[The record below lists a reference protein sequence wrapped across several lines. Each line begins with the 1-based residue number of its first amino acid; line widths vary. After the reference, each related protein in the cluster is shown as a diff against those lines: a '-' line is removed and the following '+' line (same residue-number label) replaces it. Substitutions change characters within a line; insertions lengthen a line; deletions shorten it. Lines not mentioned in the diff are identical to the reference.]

1 MKKIIMFC
9 SLALISVSSMNAQER
24 GTISPFANLGYTFD
38 ETIPYDAADMKI
50 AGGFQ
55 WGLGVEYFVNRDIS
69 VDLKYNRMDSEISID
84 NVPVSGNS
92 GKFGTL
98 VADGATQYY
107 LLGMNKYFNSG
118 KKAIPFIGGGIGYGI
133 MDADGADA
141 LGGFAWDF
149 RGGVKINTGGSATVK
164 LQAYLQSILTSS
176 GSDYWYY
183 WGYVYTT
190 PDYHRA
196 LSFGLS
202 AVIGFDIK
210 K

>member
-1 MKKIIMFC
+1 MKKIIFIFV
-9 SLALISVSSMNAQER
+9 LALTTGSLKAQER

-38 ETIPYDAADMKI
+38 ETIPYDLTDLKI
-50 AGGFQ
+50 SGGFQ

-69 VDLKYNRMDSEISID
+69 VDLKYNRMDSEFSA
-84 NVPVSGNS
+84 NVPDPIINNKWSN
-92 GKFGTL
+92 K
-98 VADGATQYY
+98 VADGSTQYY

-118 KKAIPFIGGGIGYGI
+118 SKAIPFIGGGIGVGVI
-133 MDADGADA
+133 DADGVSAES
-141 LGGFAWDF
+141 GFAWDI
-149 RGGVKINTGGSATVK
+149 RTGVKFNTGGTTTVK
-164 LQAYLQSILTSS
+164 LQAYLQSLLTSS
-176 GSDYWYY
+176 GTDYWYY
-183 WGYVYTT
+183 WGYVYST

>member
-1 MKKIIMFC
+1 MFC
-9 SLALISVSSMNAQER
+9 SLALITLGSMKAQER
-24 GTISPFANLGYTFD
+24 GTISPFLNAGYTFD
-38 ETIPYDAADMKI
+38 ETIPYDFADLKI

-69 VDLKYNRMDSEISID
+69 VDLKYNRMDSEFSAE
-84 NVPVSGNS
+84 VPVGNNFS
-92 GKFGTL
+92 TE
-98 VADGATQYY
+98 VSDGSTQYY

-118 KKAIPFIGGGIGYGI
+118 SKAIPFIGGGIGVGI
-133 MDADGADA
+133 MDMDGASA
-141 LGGFAWDF
+141 ESGFAWDI
-149 RGGVKINTGGSATVK
+149 RGGVKINTGGSASVK
-164 LQAYLQSILTSS
+164 LQAYLQSLLTSS

-183 WGYVYTT
+183 WGYVYST
-190 PDYHRA
+190 PDYHRS